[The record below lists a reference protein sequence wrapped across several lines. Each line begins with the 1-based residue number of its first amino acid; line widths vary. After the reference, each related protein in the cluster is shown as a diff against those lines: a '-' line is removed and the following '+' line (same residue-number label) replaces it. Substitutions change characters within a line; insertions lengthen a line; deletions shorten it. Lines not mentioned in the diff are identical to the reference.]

1 MSGLLNR
8 KALEDIY
15 YDLEIG
21 FIDQIDKADRIYE
34 KIAMID
40 RTDMPLKRYKW
51 LRSNP
56 RMVPWIGE
64 RRIEKLSADSHIIE
78 NEDWA
83 IGIEVDRDDLRNDK
97 DVVGVMR
104 QIRGLADSGMDTL
117 EEEVVSRYVNGFTAD
132 GGLAY
137 DGQFL
142 IDPNHT
148 INGDSSGLV
157 QSNMITDA
165 LSQASFDSAY
175 DVMIGF
181 KDDKGKGLKIKPRY
195 LLHGPSTR
203 TAARDILEKEHL
215 SGGETNVNQGLVQRV
230 MSHYITD
237 GKWFLIGE
245 AGGMAPVI
253 LQLRQDPEFR
263 APVKSL
269 EVFEAYR
276 NKRFHF
282 GVDATFGVAPAAWP
296 LVVGSDATT

>member
-21 FIDQIDKADRIYE
+21 FIDQIDKAERIHE

-40 RTDMPLKRYKW
+40 RTNMPLKRYKW

-56 RMVPWIGE
+56 RMVPWLGE
-64 RRIEKLSADSHIIE
+64 RRIEKLSADSHVIE

-83 IGIEVDRDDLRNDK
+83 IGIEVDRDDLRD
-97 DVVGVMR
+97 DADMVGVMR

-117 EEEVVSRYVNGFTAD
+117 EEEVVGVYTNGFTAD
-132 GGLAY
+132 GGLSY

-142 IDPNHT
+142 IDADHT
-148 INGDSSGLV
+148 ITGDGSGTS
-157 QSNMITDA
+157 QSNLLTDA
-165 LSQASFDSAY
+165 LSPTSFVAAY
-175 DVMIGF
+175 ERMIGF
-181 KDDKGKGLKIKPRY
+181 VDDKGRGLRIKPKY
-195 LLHGPSTR
+195 LLHGPSTWSL
-203 TAARDILEKEHL
+203 ARDILEKDYV
-215 SGGETNVNQGLVQRV
+215 GGGDSNVNKNLVSRV
-230 MSHYITD
+230 MSHHIQD

-253 LQLRQDPEFR
+253 LQIRQDPEFR
-263 APVKSL
+263 APVQSL
-269 EVFEAYR
+269 EDFEAYR
-276 NKRFHF
+276 NKRYHF

-296 LVVGSDATT
+296 LVVGSNATT